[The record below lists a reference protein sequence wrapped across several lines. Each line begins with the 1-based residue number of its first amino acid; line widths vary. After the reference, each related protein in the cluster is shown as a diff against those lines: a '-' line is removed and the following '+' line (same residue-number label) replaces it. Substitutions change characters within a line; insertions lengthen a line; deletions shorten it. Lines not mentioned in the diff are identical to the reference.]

1 MNEANSSKF
10 VTKKWNIVNYQ
21 SNESYD
27 VEKKIIY
34 DTVVLKSNLYEFNDA
49 YILVRGDV
57 TIIAHQATQVAF
69 KNCYEQQF
77 ME

>member
-1 MNEANSSKF
+1 MMLK
-10 VTKKWNIVNYQ
+10 
-21 SNESYD
+21 
-27 VEKKIIY
+27 KKIIS
-34 DTVVLKSNLYEFNDA
+34 DTEVLKSNLYEFNDA

>member
-1 MNEANSSKF
+1 MKQTFLNLWQKNGILSIINQMK
-10 VTKKWNIVNYQ
+10 VMMLK
-21 SNESYD
+21 
-27 VEKKIIY
+27 KKIIY
-34 DTVVLKSNLYEFNDA
+34 DTEVSKSNLYEFNDA

>member
-1 MNEANSSKF
+1 MKQTFLNLWQKNGILSIINQMK
-10 VTKKWNIVNYQ
+10 VMMLK
-21 SNESYD
+21 
-27 VEKKIIY
+27 KKIIS
-34 DTVVLKSNLYEFNDA
+34 DTEVLKSNLYEFNDA

-69 KNCYEQQF
+69 KNCYEKQF

>member
-1 MNEANSSKF
+1 MKQTFLNLWQKNGILSIINQMK
-10 VTKKWNIVNYQ
+10 VMMLK
-21 SNESYD
+21 
-27 VEKKIIY
+27 KKIIY
-34 DTVVLKSNLYEFNDA
+34 DTEVSKSNLYEFNDA

-57 TIIAHQATQVAF
+57 TIIAHQTTQVAF

>member
-1 MNEANSSKF
+1 MKQTFLNLWQNNGILSIINQMK
-10 VTKKWNIVNYQ
+10 VMMLK
-21 SNESYD
+21 
-27 VEKKIIY
+27 KKIIY
-34 DTVVLKSNLYEFNDA
+34 DTEVLKSNLYEFNDA

>member
-1 MNEANSSKF
+1 MKQTFLNLWQKNGILSIINQMK
-10 VTKKWNIVNYQ
+10 VMMLK
-21 SNESYD
+21 
-27 VEKKIIY
+27 KKIIY
-34 DTVVLKSNLYEFNDA
+34 DTEVLKSNLYEFNDA

>member
-1 MNEANSSKF
+1 MKQTFLNLWQKNGILSIINQMK
-10 VTKKWNIVNYQ
+10 VMMLK
-21 SNESYD
+21 
-27 VEKKIIY
+27 KKIIS
-34 DTVVLKSNLYEFNDA
+34 DTDVLKSNLYEFNDA

>member
-1 MNEANSSKF
+1 MKQTFLNLWQKNGILSIINQMK
-10 VTKKWNIVNYQ
+10 VMMLK
-21 SNESYD
+21 
-27 VEKKIIY
+27 KKIIS
-34 DTVVLKSNLYEFNDA
+34 DTEVLKSNLYEFNDA

>member
-1 MNEANSSKF
+1 MKQTFLNLWQKNGILSIINQMK
-10 VTKKWNIVNYQ
+10 VMMLK
-21 SNESYD
+21 
-27 VEKKIIY
+27 KKIFS
-34 DTVVLKSNLYEFNDA
+34 DTEVLKSNLYEFNDA

>member
-1 MNEANSSKF
+1 MK
-10 VTKKWNIVNYQ
+10 VMMLK
-21 SNESYD
+21 
-27 VEKKIIY
+27 KKIIY
-34 DTVVLKSNLYEFNDA
+34 DIEVLKLNLSEFNDA

-69 KNCYEQQF
+69 KTCYEQQF

>member
-1 MNEANSSKF
+1 MKQTFLNLWQKNGILSIINQMK
-10 VTKKWNIVNYQ
+10 VMMLK
-21 SNESYD
+21 
-27 VEKKIIY
+27 KKIIY
-34 DTVVLKSNLYEFNDA
+34 DIEVLKLNLSEFNDA